1 MLNVKEISKQLN
13 VGIIYS
19 QIANVDSQASKNK
32 SMTFVNSQGEEYQQ
46 VARWGKIILPGFEMF
61 NERLLIN
68 FDSNLTPNKIK
79 NYYAHVVFNFMNA
92 IENDHQKVIENK
104 DFTSNLLKYNAGV
117 LWALNQNK
125 KYHMTN
131 NDIQWI

>member
-1 MLNVKEISKQLN
+1 MLNLKEISKRLN

-19 QIANVDSQASKNK
+19 QMTNIDSQTSKNK
-32 SMTFVNSQGEEYQQ
+32 SMTFVNSRGEEYQQ

-68 FDSNLTPNKIK
+68 FDSNLTPDKIK

-92 IENDHQKVIENK
+92 IEKDHQKVIENK